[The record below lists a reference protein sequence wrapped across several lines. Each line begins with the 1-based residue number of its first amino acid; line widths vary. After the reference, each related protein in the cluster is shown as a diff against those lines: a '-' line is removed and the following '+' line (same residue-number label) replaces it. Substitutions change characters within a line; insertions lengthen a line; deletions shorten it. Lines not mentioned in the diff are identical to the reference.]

1 MGYERALDE
10 RQTLA
15 RWWRTPEALAGAIT
29 VGKTVYSD
37 GGNDFGLSGERYGQV
52 VAGNIRRVLDTSDA
66 FFVEPDICALVAGA
80 SESLPDTTL
89 RQEDV
94 PTQLGWLYF
103 DRPLRIPV
111 DAQGQ
116 TDLRAMDPADDLT
129 EVPLAAIAWDRY
141 DQGIILFF
149 FADLRYRN
157 RLPGLC
163 IIWVCSMAFGQTW
176 RRWEDQP
183 DSSFNLMLRALLT
196 FFRFSAQHILTTTAR
211 QVGRAAQRRLAREN
225 PVVPPVHLVILRRKA
240 YRAINEETG
249 RTVEWSCQWL
259 VRGHWRQQFFPSDGS
274 NRPIWIAPYLKGP
287 EGKPIRI
294 ASETVYDV
302 AR

>member
-1 MGYERALDE
+1 
-10 RQTLA
+10 
-15 RWWRTPEALAGAIT
+15 
-29 VGKTVYSD
+29 
-37 GGNDFGLSGERYGQV
+37 
-52 VAGNIRRVLDTSDA
+52 VLDTSDA

-249 RTVEWSCQWL
+249 HTVEWSCQWL